1 MSGRRPVRSL
11 AVALLLLPLA
21 AGAQERPEWREWNRP
36 VEPFRIFGPLFYVG
50 ASDIAAYAFVTP
62 EGVILLDG
70 GFPETAP
77 QIEAN
82 LKTIGSSI
90 EAVKILL
97 NSHSHFDHAGG
108 LAELKAKSGAQL
120 LASAADAP
128 QLEAGGRGDFAWGDQ
143 GLFPPV
149 RVDRRIAD
157 RESVTLGGVTLTA
170 QLTPGH
176 TKGCTTW
183 TATLEEGGATR
194 EAVFVCSTSV
204 SDPEAYRL
212 AGNPAYPRIAE
223 DYQATFERLRSL
235 PCDLF
240 LAAHGS
246 FFGLEEKAERLR
258 KGMGMTHPFVDPEGY
273 RRYVERS
280 EARFRELLGAA
291 RASASAAPTTTTN
304 SPSSDGRPASS
315 TSSSDSRP

>member
-1 MSGRRPVRSL
+1 
-11 AVALLLLPLA
+11 VALLLLPLA

-143 GLFPPV
+143 GLFPAV

-176 TKGCTTW
+176 TRGCTTW
-183 TATLEEGGATR
+183 TATLEQGGVTR

-204 SDPEAYRL
+204 PDPEAYQL

-240 LAAHGS
+240 LAAHGA
-246 FFGLEEKAERLR
+246 FFGLEEKIKQLR
-258 KGMGMTHPFVDPEGY
+258 MGMGPTDPFVDPEGY

-280 EARFRELLGAA
+280 EARFRELLEAA
-291 RASASAAPTTTTN
+291 RAASSPAPTTTTN
-304 SPSSDGRPASS
+304 SPSSDGRAPSS
-315 TSSSDSRP
+315 ASSSDSRP